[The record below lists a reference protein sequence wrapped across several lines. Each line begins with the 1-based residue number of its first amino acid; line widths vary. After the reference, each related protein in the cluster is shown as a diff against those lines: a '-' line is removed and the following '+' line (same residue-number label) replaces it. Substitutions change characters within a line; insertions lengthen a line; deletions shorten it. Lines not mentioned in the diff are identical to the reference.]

1 MIISAILVIVS
12 TGLLL
17 WWFRYS
23 CRLILSAPS
32 ARDYTK
38 AVAQAN
44 ELQFLEVQQD
54 LVKVSEP
61 RQLHSLEEKLARDY
75 TLLNYLLCHG
85 PAFLART
92 DRLEHRLLML
102 HYNLMRAWYALT
114 CKLSVSKSQRA
125 LQEMTQVIGY
135 FANKM
140 GERADYAL
148 PAK

>member
-38 AVAQAN
+38 EVAQAN
-44 ELQFLEVQQD
+44 ELRFLEVQQD
-54 LVKVSEP
+54 LVNASEP
-61 RQLHSLEEKLARDY
+61 RQLHSLEEKLERDY
-75 TLLNYLLCHG
+75 TLLNYLLRHG
-85 PAFLART
+85 PAFLARN
-92 DRLEHRLLML
+92 DRLEHRLLIL
-102 HYNLMRAWYALT
+102 HFNLMRAWYAL
-114 CKLSVSKSQRA
+114 SKSRRA
-125 LQEMTQVIGY
+125 LLEMTQVIGY

-140 GERADYAL
+140 GERCAL
-148 PAK
+148 ATK

>member
-17 WWFRYS
+17 WWFWYS

-38 AVAQAN
+38 EVARAN
-44 ELQFLEVQQD
+44 ELRFLEVKED

-61 RQLHSLEEKLARDY
+61 RQLHSLEEKLKRDY
-75 TLLNYLLCHG
+75 TLLNYLLDHG
-85 PAFLART
+85 PAFLAKT

-102 HYNLMRAWYALT
+102 HFNLMRAWYAL
-114 CKLSVSKSQRA
+114 SKSRRA
-125 LQEMTQVIGY
+125 LLEMTQVIGY

-140 GERADYAL
+140 GERCAL
-148 PAK
+148 AAK

>member
-17 WWFRYS
+17 WWFWYS
-23 CRLILSAPS
+23 CRLILNSPS

-38 AVAQAN
+38 EVAQAN
-44 ELQFLEVQQD
+44 ELRFLEVQQD
-54 LVKVSEP
+54 LVKASEP
-61 RQLHSLEEKLARDY
+61 RQLHSLEEKLKRDY
-75 TLLNYLLCHG
+75 TLLNYLLEHG
-85 PAFLART
+85 PAFLAKT

-102 HYNLMRAWYALT
+102 HFNLMRAWYAL
-114 CKLSVSKSQRA
+114 SKSRRA

-140 GERADYAL
+140 GERCAL
-148 PAK
+148 AAK

>member
-38 AVAQAN
+38 EVAQAN
-44 ELQFLEVQQD
+44 ELRFLEVQQD

-61 RQLHSLEEKLARDY
+61 RQLDSLEEKLQRDY
-75 TLLNYLLCHG
+75 TLLNYLLQHG
-85 PAFLART
+85 PAFLARN
-92 DRLEHRLLML
+92 DRLEHRLLAL
-102 HYNLMRAWYALT
+102 HFHLMRAWYAVN
-114 CKLSVSKSQRA
+114 CKLSLSTSRHA
-125 LQEMTQVIGY
+125 LEEMTQVIGY

-140 GERADYAL
+140 GERCAL
-148 PAK
+148 AAK